1 VRPAV
6 AVQRALLTAAGAALA
21 VACGSTP
28 SQPAAGTPALRSG
41 IEQANF
47 DRSVRPQDDFY
58 RYVNGTWLK
67 TTQIPAD
74 KPSWAPYIQLRDDTD
89 AQVREI
95 IAQAAEFPGA
105 AGSEAQKVGD
115 FYASFMDE
123 ARIEALGSTPVA
135 SELARIDLMA
145 SKREVPELMA
155 HFSRIAVATP
165 WDGGVL
171 PDAKNSSQYVTY
183 LGQQGLG
190 LPDRD
195 YYLSGDPKFVEI
207 RARYAKHIEKILAL
221 GGTARPADAAARVVA
236 FETELAKRQW
246 TRVDSRNVDKIYN
259 KFELA
264 KLDALT
270 PGFAWKNYLG
280 GMGVASSPGAVIM
293 QPDYFKSA
301 AALMQSTPL
310 PVLKA
315 YFRWQ
320 LLHSYAPYLSK
331 DFVDEN
337 FAFYGTTLNGTP
349 ANRPRWQRGA
359 QAVQAAL
366 GEAVGKIYVQKHFPP
381 EAKARM
387 QELVANLT
395 RAYEQSIRGLDWM
408 GEATRAKALVKLSK
422 FRPKIGY
429 PDRWRDYSALAV
441 RGDDLVGNV
450 MRAREFEHARQVG
463 KLGKPIDREEWA
475 FPPQTVNAFYNPL
488 QNEIVFPAGYLQP
501 PHFDMGADD
510 AVNYGA
516 IGSTIGHEIG
526 HGFDDQ
532 GSKFDGDGNLQSW
545 WTDADRQQFEAR
557 TRQLIEQYNGYCPLK
572 DLCLNGA
579 LTVGENI
586 GDLGGLSIAY
596 QAWKI
601 ALAGREPPVI
611 DGLTGEQ
618 RFFMGFAQSER
629 SLIREE
635 YLVRIIKSDPHAPG
649 EYRCNGVLTNV
660 PAFYSAFGV
669 KDGDRMFAPAEKR
682 VRIW

>member
-1 VRPAV
+1 VSPAA

-21 VACGSTP
+21 VACGPAP
-28 SQPAAGTPALRSG
+28 SRPEAVAPALRSG
-41 IEQANF
+41 IEQASF

-74 KPSWAPYIQLRDDTD
+74 KPSWAPYIKLRDDTD

-105 AGSEAQKVGD
+105 VGSEAQKVGD

-135 SELARIDLMA
+135 SELTRIDLLA
-145 SKREVPELMA
+145 DRREIPELMA
-155 HFSRIAVATP
+155 HLSRLGVDAP
-165 WDGGVL
+165 FDGGVL
-171 PDAKNSSQYVTY
+171 PDAKNSSQYIAY
-183 LGQQGLG
+183 LGQSGLG

-195 YYLSGDPKFVEI
+195 YYLSDDPKFAEI
-207 RARYAKHIEKILAL
+207 RAKYVKHIEQILAL
-221 GGTARPADAAARVVA
+221 GGTAKPAEAAAKVVA
-236 FETELAKRQW
+236 FETKLAQKQW

-280 GMGVASSPGAVIM
+280 GMGLAASPGAVIM
-293 QPDYFKSA
+293 QPDYFAASA
-301 AALMQSTPL
+301 ALIKSTPL

-320 LLHSYAPYLSK
+320 VLHAYAPYLSK
-331 DFVDEN
+331 NFVDEN

-349 ANRPRWQRGA
+349 ADRPRWQRGA

-395 RAYEQSIRGLDWM
+395 RAYEQSIRELDWM

-429 PDRWRDYSALAV
+429 PGKWRDYSALAV
-441 RGDDLVGNV
+441 RGDELVGNV
-450 MRAREFEHARQVG
+450 MRAREYEHARQVG

-557 TRQLIEQYNGYCPLK
+557 TKQLIEQYNGYCPLK

-629 SLIREE
+629 SLMREE

-660 PAFYSAFGV
+660 PAFYAAFGV
-669 KDGDRMFAPAEKR
+669 KEGDKMFAPPGKR

>member
-1 VRPAV
+1 MSRILV
-6 AVQRALLTAAGAALA
+6 AVFGAALTAA
-21 VACGSTP
+21 CGS
-28 SQPAAGTPALRSG
+28 SAERAAAPAALRSG
-41 IEQANF
+41 IELANL
-47 DRSVRPQDDFY
+47 DRSVRPQDDFF

-67 TTQIPAD
+67 NTPIPAD
-74 KPSWAPYIQLRDDTD
+74 KPLWAPYMKMRDDTD
-89 AQVREI
+89 AQVRAI
-95 IAQAAEFPGA
+95 IEQSARDRGP
-105 AGSEAQKVGD
+105 AGSEAQQVGD
-115 FYASFMDE
+115 YYASFMDE
-123 ARIEALGSTPVA
+123 ARIESLGAAPLA
-135 SELARIDLMA
+135 AELTRVELLADKRGIPALMA
-145 SKREVPELMA
+145 R
-155 HFSRIAVATP
+155 FSRMGVDSP

-171 PDAKNSSQYVTY
+171 PDAKDSTRYIAY
-183 LGQQGLG
+183 IGQQGLG

-195 YYLSGDPKFVEI
+195 YYLSDEQKFKDI
-207 RARYAKHIEKILAL
+207 RAKYAAHIEKVLAL
-221 GGTARPADAAARVVA
+221 GGTSKPAAAAAKVMA
-236 FETELAKRQW
+236 FETKLAKLQW

-259 KFELA
+259 RYDLA

-270 PGFAWKNYLG
+270 PGFGWPAYLKDVG
-280 GMGVASSPGAVIM
+280 FAPSPGAVIM
-293 QPDYFKSA
+293 QPDYFTA
-301 AALMQSTPL
+301 AAKLMADTPL
-310 PVLKA
+310 PTLKA

-320 LLHSYAPYLSK
+320 LLHAYAPYLSQA
-331 DFVDEN
+331 FVDEN

-366 GEAVGKIYVQKHFPP
+366 GEAVGKIYVQQHFPP

-387 QELVANLT
+387 QELVANLVK
-395 RAYEQSIRGLDWM
+395 AYEQSIRELDWM
-408 GEATRAKALVKLSK
+408 SEETRAKALVKLSK

-429 PDRWRDYSALAV
+429 PDKWRDYSALAV
-441 RGDDLVGNV
+441 RADDLVGNV
-450 MRAREFEHARQVG
+450 MRSRAYEHEYQVA
-463 KLGKPIDREEWA
+463 KLGKPIDKDEWA

-510 AVNYGA
+510 AMNYGA

-545 WTDADRQQFEAR
+545 WTAEDRLRFEAR

-601 ALAGREPPVI
+601 ELAGREPPVI
-611 DGLTGEQ
+611 DGLTGDQ

-635 YLVRIIKSDPHAPG
+635 YLVRMVKSDPHAPG

-660 PAFYSAFGV
+660 PAFYAAFGV
-669 KDGDRMFAPAEKR
+669 KEGDRMFAPPEKR

>member
-1 VRPAV
+1 VSAAAAV
-6 AVQRALLTAAGAALA
+6 SRALLTAAGAALT
-21 VACGSTP
+21 VACGPAP
-28 SQPAAGTPALRSG
+28 SRPEAVAPTLRSG
-41 IEQANF
+41 IEQASF

-74 KPSWAPYIQLRDDTD
+74 KPSWAPYIKLRDDTD

-105 AGSEAQKVGD
+105 GGSEAQKVGD

-135 SELARIDLMA
+135 SELTRIDLLA
-145 SKREVPELMA
+145 DRREIPELMA
-155 HFSRIAVATP
+155 HLSRLGVDAP
-165 WDGGVL
+165 FNGGVL
-171 PDAKNSSQYVTY
+171 PDAKNSSQYIAY
-183 LGQQGLG
+183 LDQSGLG

-195 YYLSGDPKFVEI
+195 YYLSDDPKFAEI
-207 RARYAKHIEKILAL
+207 RAKYAKHIEKILAL
-221 GGTARPADAAARVVA
+221 GGTAKPAEAAAKVVA
-236 FETELAKRQW
+236 FETKLAQKQW

-270 PGFAWKNYLG
+270 PGFAWKSYLG
-280 GMGVASSPGAVIM
+280 GMGVATSPGAVIM
-293 QPDYFKSA
+293 QPDYFAASA
-301 AALMQSTPL
+301 ALIKSTPL

-320 LLHSYAPYLSK
+320 VLHGYAPYLSK
-331 DFVDEN
+331 NFVDEN

-381 EAKARM
+381 AAKARM

-395 RAYEQSIRGLDWM
+395 RAYEQSIRELDWM

-429 PDRWRDYSALAV
+429 PDKWRDYSALAV

-450 MRAREFEHARQVG
+450 MRAREYEHARQVG

-557 TRQLIEQYNGYCPLK
+557 TKQLIEQYNGYCPLK

-629 SLIREE
+629 SLMREE

-660 PAFYSAFGV
+660 PAFYAAFGV
-669 KDGDRMFAPAEKR
+669 KEGDKMFAPPEKR